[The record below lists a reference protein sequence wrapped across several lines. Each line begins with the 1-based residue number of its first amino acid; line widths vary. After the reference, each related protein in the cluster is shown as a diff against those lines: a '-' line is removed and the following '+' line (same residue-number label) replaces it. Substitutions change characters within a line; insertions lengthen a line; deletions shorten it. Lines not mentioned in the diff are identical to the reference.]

1 MNSKE
6 SESRFLVSRNWI
18 IEPRR
23 QQDQRMDNGTLVRY
37 EYYQSRQVYG
47 IV

>member
-1 MNSKE
+1 MPSCEWYGNTGS
-6 SESRFLVSRNWI
+6 
-18 IEPRR
+18 RR